1 MLITQHSSAQVTTY
15 TEHVCRDVGLPVVAV
30 RLAAGPGHCLTGQPS
45 VHHEPSTRGG
55 ILTSPLSPET
65 RSHLCLLALSRSRC
79 QLCTARYTC
88 TPGMQIFSQVSRTVW
103 QTGDRDPG
111 HMCSEDNYHWLASL
125 SSSSWLPRCDASDD
139 EVVTPVI
146 TEPCVPPRVMIHNWS
161 HDWELLAQDPARPRR
176 SSGAGQELRKLTRPG
191 PGLHHAHSVL
201 RAHATSPALWLAR
214 TMWHRPLIGPAG
226 MVMHWWTNFPAN
238 SRSLWSDRGGAGRG
252 LTMCPVSARQWS
264 LLTALA
270 TCHGKSCHFWNPAI
284 LRPGPILTGHT
295 ALSESIIIPNGS
307 QTSPCQCIN
316 ELICPPQ

>member
-1 MLITQHSSAQVTTY
+1 MSPAPGGASWPRLCHRRLGVISVSWLCQGL
-15 TEHVCRDVGLPVVAV
+15 DVSCALLSTPAHQGCKYFRKCP
-30 RLAAGPGHCLTGQPS
+30 RL
-45 VHHEPSTRGG
+45 
-55 ILTSPLSPET
+55 
-65 RSHLCLLALSRSRC
+65 
-79 QLCTARYTC
+79 
-88 TPGMQIFSQVSRTVW
+88 F
-103 QTGDRDPG
+103 DRDPG

-125 SSSSWLPRCDASDD
+125 SSSSWLPRCDAGDD

-176 SSGAGQELRKLTRPG
+176 SRGAGQELRKLTRPG

-201 RAHATSPALWLAR
+201 RAHATSPALWLAH
-214 TMWHRPLIGPAG
+214 TMWYRPLIGPAG

-238 SRSLWSDRGGAGRG
+238 SRSLWSDRGGAARG

-284 LRPGPILTGHT
+284 PRPGPILTGHT

-316 ELICPPQ
+316 ELIRPPQ